1 MSRNGSRNYELDFLR
16 LLAAIIVVAFHVTF
30 GNYVLHFN
38 PVRYPTFVT
47 EVARYGNIGVPVFF
61 FISGLVILNSAASGS
76 ARRFA
81 VSRMVRLYPAYWA
94 CVTITFLVLTVAGTR
109 HVAVSDY
116 LVNLTML
123 EGFVGRP
130 LVDAVYW
137 TLQVELIFY
146 AIVWLTLLTG
156 QMRRMTQVLWAWL
169 AVAGLLT
176 ALQVAGAT
184 VPNRVVVATGYA
196 PYFVMGAAVALYL
209 QGSEGPT
216 GRRVRTLLIAASG
229 LSLLRAYFDAKADKV
244 IYPSIDLRISMVVF
258 VVAMALAVAVG
269 FGRLRRFGRPW
280 MVAAGLLT
288 YPLYLLHDE
297 VSNVLFTRW
306 HAMNRWLLL
315 ALVLAMVA
323 VASWGVH
330 ILVENPVAPRLRR
343 VLNDGWDRVLTW
355 RAPRPVAEP
364 AGAPEVPGA
373 APPG

>member
-1 MSRNGSRNYELDFLR
+1 MGRNGSRNYELDFLR
-16 LLAAIIVVAFHVTF
+16 LLAAIIVVALHVTF

-38 PVRYPTFVT
+38 PVRYPNFIT

-61 FISGLVILNSAASGS
+61 FISGLVILNSAAGGS

-81 VSRMVRLYPAYWA
+81 ISRVVRLYPAYWA
-94 CVTITFLVLTVAGTR
+94 CVTITFVLLSVAGTR

-156 QMRRMTQVLWAWL
+156 QMRRITHVLWGWL
-169 AVAGLLT
+169 GVAGLLT

-184 VPNRVVVATGYA
+184 VPNRVVVAIGYA

-209 QGSEGPT
+209 QGSEG
-216 GRRVRTLLIAASG
+216 GRRARRLLLAASG
-229 LSLLRAYFDAKADKV
+229 VSLFRAYFDAKADKV
-244 IYPSIDLRISMVVF
+244 IYPSIDLRISMLVF

-269 FGRLRRFGRPW
+269 FGYLRRFGRPW

-306 HAMNRWLLL
+306 HAFNRWLLL
-315 ALVLAMVA
+315 ALVLAIVA
-323 VASWGVH
+323 VASWALH
-330 ILVENPVAPRLRR
+330 IVVENPAAPRLRR
-343 VLNDGWDRVLTW
+343 VLNEGWDRVLAM
-355 RAPRPVAEP
+355 RAAPPVPEP
-364 AGAPEVPGA
+364 ATAPELPGA
-373 APPG
+373 APRA